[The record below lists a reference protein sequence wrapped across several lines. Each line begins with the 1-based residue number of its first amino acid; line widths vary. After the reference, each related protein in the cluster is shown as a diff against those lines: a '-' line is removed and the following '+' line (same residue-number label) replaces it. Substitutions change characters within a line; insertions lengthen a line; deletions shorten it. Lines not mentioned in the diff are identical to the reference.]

1 MSRRTFFQTALLVKD
16 YDDAIDFY
24 TNVLDF
30 SLLEDTRLTEEKRW
44 VVVAPPEGQGG
55 QLLLAK
61 AVGED
66 QLARVGNQTGGRV
79 FLFMHTDNLQEDY
92 LRLKERG
99 VKMVRGPVKESFGN
113 VLVFED
119 IYGNLWDLIEK
130 EAS

>member
-44 VVVAPPEGQGG
+44 VVVAPPGGQGG

-99 VKMVRGPVKESFGN
+99 VKMVRGPVKEPFGN